1 MADEDSPL
9 ESPGSGATVADDSL
23 FGEAQHR
30 VDSVEAARVRG
41 AVEAAMFGGSSAS
54 SPATLGRFS
63 VQERVGSGGM
73 GMVYSAWDPELDRK
87 VAIKVVRSDQAG
99 PDAMSRLIEEARS
112 LAKLRHP
119 NVVTIYD
126 VGESGGRVWLAME
139 FVSNT
144 VQAWLEGKPSASEIL
159 DVFEQAGRGLIA
171 AHQAQL
177 VHRDFKPSNLLLAES
192 GRAIVADFGLAR
204 SLEHIDQGATG
215 RAGTPYFMSP
225 EQFDG
230 RAIDARSDQFSFCV
244 CLYDSL
250 FGEHPFEGK
259 SVLERQIAALEGRI
273 RRPARRHGAP
283 GGVLAVLARGLEHDP
298 RRRFADMEALLDA
311 LIDKPRRRRRRF
323 VATSLVGGGILAG
336 GVASWGMAPEPPD
349 PCADAPEAFAEA
361 WNSNREDEVMTAFDA
376 TELPYASAASKTVVA
391 GLDAYADAWTR
402 MRVDA
407 CEATFVRGVQSER
420 LLDRRMACLDDRR
433 TRAAALI
440 ELLAGADAQTVKT
453 SVKAVQ
459 RLPPVEPCDDPTV
472 ESAYPTLPDDAD
484 LASKVQ
490 AVESELAAVQALLSV
505 DRSAEALGRVE
516 SVLARAEA
524 TRWAPLRQK
533 ALLVDGTAAMRSGKF
548 TRALRNLEQ
557 SLWLA
562 EAQGNDAAVVR
573 AASALLVALSDED
586 PTSAS
591 VTTWFQL
598 GQAVHERLGKRA
610 DLGIMLWKSYGAV
623 LLRNQDLDA
632 AEAALQR
639 AVELAE
645 DSLPSGHVR
654 HAELAMQ
661 LGSVALAQ
669 GRPDRGLALF
679 SQALPILE
687 GAVGSHHPLVGGL
700 HNNFGA
706 VYFGNHEYEKAR
718 TEFALAV
725 AIEEALSGEDSVTL
739 ADTLYNLA
747 IVDDRLGDPDAAKR
761 TFLRVKDMY
770 VRQHGP
776 EHPYV
781 AAVHEEL
788 GILARNRG
796 DLDAARKAL
805 ELALQI
811 KTQALGETHP
821 EIANALKGL
830 AYVEQTAGNLDRALE
845 LFERSAT
852 LIVAAVGEDHER
864 SASAR
869 ARVAKVKHRLG
880 RFAEA
885 RRDAAQALETF
896 AAMGERAEP
905 GVVADARFTLAMATW
920 ERDGSQGVQLAEQ
933 ALAESVP
940 GILREEI
947 EAWLKDHNAHGG
959 R

>member
-1 MADEDSPL
+1 MADEDTPL
-9 ESPGSGATVADDSL
+9 GPAGSRATFADDSL
-23 FGEAQHR
+23 FGAAHHQ
-30 VDSVEAARVRG
+30 VDSVEAARVRS
-41 AVEAAMFGGSSAS
+41 AVEAAMFGATPESSLTA
-54 SPATLGRFS
+54 LGRFS
-63 VQERVGSGGM
+63 LLGRVGSGGM

-99 PDAMSRLIEEARS
+99 PDAMSRLIDEARS

-144 VQAWLEGKPSASEIL
+144 VQQWLMGKPSVSEIL

-204 SLEHIDQGATG
+204 SLEHIDEGATG

-230 RAIDARSDQFSFCV
+230 RAVDARSDQFSFCV

-250 FGEHPFEGK
+250 FGEHPFAGN
-259 SVLERQIAALEGRI
+259 SALERQIAALEGRF
-273 RRPARRHGAP
+273 RRPSRRGGAP
-283 GGVLAVLARGLEHDP
+283 VGVLAALARGLEHDP
-298 RRRFADMEALLDA
+298 ARRHEDMEALLDA

-323 VATSLVGGGILAG
+323 AATSLVGGGILAG
-336 GVASWGMAPEPPD
+336 GVASWGMVPAPPD
-349 PCADAPEAFAEA
+349 PCADAQEAFVEA
-361 WNSNREDEVMTAFDA
+361 WNSNRERGVIEAFEA
-376 TELPYASAASKTVVA
+376 TELPYASAASHTVVA
-391 GLDAYADAWTR
+391 ELDTYADAWTQ

-407 CEATFVRGVQSER
+407 CEATFVHGVQSES

-433 TRAAALI
+433 TRAAALA
-440 ELLAGADAQTVKT
+440 ELLASADAQTVRT

-459 RLPPVEPCDDPTV
+459 RLPPVEPCDDPAV
-472 ESAYPTLPDDAD
+472 ESIYPALPDDPD
-484 LASKVQ
+484 LASEVE
-490 AVESELAAVQALLSV
+490 AVESELASVQALLST

-516 SVLARAEA
+516 SLLARAEA
-524 TRWAPLRQK
+524 TEWPPLRRK
-533 ALLVDGTAAMRSGKF
+533 ALFVDGTAAMRSGRF
-548 TRALRNLEQ
+548 AQALRNLEQ

-562 EAQGNDAAVVR
+562 EAQGDDAAVVR
-573 AASALLVALSDED
+573 SASALLMALSDED
-586 PTSAS
+586 PTSAN
-591 VTTWFQL
+591 VATWFQL
-598 GQAVHERLGKRA
+598 GQAVNERLDQRA
-610 DLGIMLWKSYGAV
+610 DLGITLWKSHAAV

-632 AEAALQR
+632 AEAALER
-639 AVELAE
+639 AIALAE

-669 GRPDRGLALF
+669 GQPDRGLALF
-679 SQALPILE
+679 GRALPILK
-687 GAVGSHHPLVGGL
+687 GAVGPRHPLVGGL

-725 AIEEALSGEDSVTL
+725 SIEEELSGADSVTL
-739 ADTLYNLA
+739 SDKLYNLA
-747 IVDDRLGDPDAAKR
+747 IVNDRLGDADAAKR
-761 TFLRVKDMY
+761 TFLRVREMY
-770 VRQHGP
+770 VRQHGA

-788 GILARNRG
+788 GILARNQG
-796 DLDAARKAL
+796 DLDAARKEFEVAL
-805 ELALQI
+805 EL
-811 KTQALGETHP
+811 KTKALGEMHP
-821 EIANALKGL
+821 EVANALKGL
-830 AYVEQTAGNLDRALE
+830 AYVEQTAGNLERALE

-852 LIVAAVGEDHER
+852 LIMVAVGEDHER
-864 SASAR
+864 SANAR
-869 ARVAKVKHRLG
+869 ARIAKVKYRLG

-885 RRDAAQALETF
+885 RHDAAQALETF
-896 AAMGERAEP
+896 AAVGERAEP

-920 ERDGSQGVQLAEQ
+920 ERDGSQGVRLAEQ

-947 EAWLKDHNAHGG
+947 EAWLKQRGSLALP
-959 R
+959 